1 MGKCIRLSGSNRIPS
16 NQAADEQAKRVDS
29 VIRVIKY
36 IIGLAGFEL
45 IARIEIRDRRTGR
58 SGSDSMSY
66 ARYDWWGYV
75 RAVVRSIQA
84 CVKIWRIYTRNHWL
98 LTTAVCHEEAGRGA
112 VEALVIRELPSCKQ
126 REYEAVCAA
135 IRDTERMENGSDRLK
150 VVDWVHWKRSLT
162 ISGGGAQ
169 GSLQLQ
175 NSSTMAGGLCKTG
188 SCIPRFF
195 DD

>member
-1 MGKCIRLSGSNRIPS
+1 MPGSRLG
-16 NQAADEQAKRVDS
+16 
-29 VIRVIKY
+29 
-36 IIGLAGFEL
+36 IGGLG
-45 IARIEIRDRRTGR
+45 G

-75 RAVVRSIQA
+75 RAVVRKYPSLRKDLEDLHTQSLAIDYSGLP
-84 CVKIWRIYTRNHWL
+84 RGSG
-98 LTTAVCHEEAGRGA
+98 AGRA

-150 VVDWVHWKRSLT
+150 VADWVHWKRSLT
-162 ISGGGAQ
+162 ISGAALRVPCSYKTAQ
-169 GSLQLQ
+169 RWQADFVKRVAAYLG
-175 NSSTMAGGLCKTG
+175 
-188 SCIPRFF
+188 FF